1 MSSTISKNIFIIA
14 SYESYQFLA
23 DNLDKILYSYDLE
36 NSNVILPFQFKT
48 RDFISLNIENN
59 SQNFLIESDEYIK
72 TFDNYNLFTNQQI
85 LDLRILES
93 KKRSYQYWLNN
104 KLAYSKFQIPQS
116 DTCIV
121 IKDEDVNISI
131 QKELKVEMNIAK
143 QLNKQIINIDKD
155 QFLSL
160 NEKIKILK
168 QKWNN

>member
-1 MSSTISKNIFIIA
+1 MNNAKSKNIFIIA

-36 NSNVILPFQFKT
+36 NSNVQLPFQFKT

-85 LDLRILES
+85 QDLRILES

-121 IKDEDVNISI
+121 IKEDDVNHNI

-143 QLNKQIINIDKD
+143 QLNKQIINIDKEK
-155 QFLSL
+155 FLSL